1 MLEDPEYINPIK
13 NNVPSWLVEFSEV
26 LDKGLLWD
34 LIKYKIRQVTLKYSK
49 TKARER
55 RSRLWEI
62 ENKLKERQEIFD
74 TFSTESNAIQLE
86 TIKSEYNSLY
96 DYTTQG
102 NVIRSRANWYEHGE
116 KNNKYFLN
124 LESRKMS
131 NSSVSANSLTK
142 AIN

>member
-74 TFSTESNAIQLE
+74 TFPTESNAIQLE